1 MAYTKQ
7 QIETIFNTICERVE
21 NGEALRSVLKD
32 KDMPSNKTFYE
43 WVDNDETKVKRYMR
57 ACEERANSIF
67 EDIIN
72 ISDNVEQDIITL
84 PDGREVENKAVIAR
98 DRLRVDA
105 RKWAASKLNPKKYGD
120 KIDQNINHSGE
131 IKTSANNHTYEEM
144 YFLKYGKKPE

>member
-21 NGEALRSVLKD
+21 NGEALRSVLKG

-43 WVDNDETKVKRYMR
+43 WVDNDETKVKRYVR

-72 ISDNVEQDIITL
+72 ISDNMEQDIITL